1 MLKLLRLRTVGGG
14 RVWRLGVGLGTVPGR
29 PLPRVLCNWRDRRD
43 EETQPSLAAP
53 DLQDKDL
60 VGIRI
65 LFRIRILLQRLC
77 GGDGLRRDTGIW
89 SGALISVLFA
99 KSEKDFLLCT
109 LSAGN

>member
-1 MLKLLRLRTVGGG
+1 MLKLLHLRTVGGG

-60 VGIRI
+60 VG
-65 LFRIRILLQRLC
+65 LEQRLC

>member
-14 RVWRLGVGLGTVPGR
+14 RVWPLGVGLDIVPGR
-29 PLPRVLCNWRDRRD
+29 PLPRVLWNWRDGRD

-53 DLQDKDL
+53 DLQDKDP
-60 VGIRI
+60 VG
-65 LFRIRILLQRLC
+65 LEQRLC
-77 GGDGLRRDTGIW
+77 GGDGVRRDTGIW
-89 SGALISVLFA
+89 RGSLISVLFA